1 MITSIFS
8 KSKPINF
15 LVVFVIVLIAFSVA
29 ELKFSNSTFEIDE
42 ILVQGVTFFFCLITI
57 FLLNFVVSKNSLTK
71 KNNYE
76 ILLFSLFLLLLP
88 QTVLNWKIVL
98 SNFFVLLSL
107 RRLISLRSQ
116 KNIMKKL
123 FDAAFWV
130 GIAALFN
137 FWTIL
142 FFIVIMAALVFY
154 SETNLKYWIIPYT
167 GLITVFLLATT
178 FGIILWDNL
187 YWFQKLNYSINFD
200 FSNYNS
206 LHFVVAVTVLLSFG
220 IWSSVFY
227 LLSIKSKMK
236 TLKPGFK
243 IVIMAFLVAFLLVI
257 ILPYK
262 QGNEF
267 LFLFAPL
274 SIILTNYIETIK
286 EKWFKELFLATFI
299 VLPVVLLML

>member
-1 MITSIFS
+1 MITSVFS

-29 ELKFSNSTFEIDE
+29 QLKFSTSPFEMDE
-42 ILVQGVTFFFCLITI
+42 MLVQVISFFFCLATI
-57 FLLNFVVSKNSLTK
+57 FLLNFVVGKNYLTK

-76 ILLFSLFLLLLP
+76 ILLFSLLLLLLP
-88 QTVLNWKIVL
+88 QTVLGWKIVL
-98 SNFFVLLSL
+98 SNFFVLLAL

-116 KNIMKKL
+116 KDIMKKL
-123 FDAAFWV
+123 FDAAFWI

-137 FWTIL
+137 FWSIL
-142 FFIVIMAALVFY
+142 FFVVILATLVFY
-154 SETNLKYWIIPYT
+154 SETNIKYWIIPYT
-167 GLITVFLLATT
+167 GLATVFLLATVY
-178 FGIILWDNL
+178 GILFWDDFF
-187 YWFQKLNYSINFD
+187 WFQNLNYTINFD

-206 LHFVVAVTVLLSFG
+206 IHFVIAVTVILSFG
-220 IWSSVFY
+220 IWASVFY
-227 LLSIKSKMK
+227 LLNIKSKMK
-236 TLKPGFK
+236 TLKPAFK
-243 IVIMAFLVAFLLVI
+243 IILITFLIALV
-257 ILPYK
+257 LVTLSPYK